1 MILPLTKT
9 TDPAAPR
16 IVLLRIE
23 NADPSRLRIEDGV
36 KLILMILDIL
46 LHEDDNFV
54 IAGQHL
60 FIDDM
65 GISVNHLLQLTPAI
79 IKKIQTCLID
89 AYALRLKGFHVIN
102 VPQFA
107 EAAYNMFKS
116 IMNEKVLNRVSS
128 SILNIFI
135 RGFPEISNF
144 RYEFIKRVI
153 WMKFTKLY
161 LYRYFPKNMVE
172 MVNQ

>member
-1 MILPLTKT
+1 LILPLTKT

-23 NADPSRLRIEDGV
+23 NADPTRIRVEDGV

-46 LHEDDNFV
+46 LNEDDNFV

-60 FIDDM
+60 FIDDK
-65 GISVNHLLQLTPAI
+65 GISVNHMLQLTPTI
-79 IKKIQTCLID
+79 VKKIHTCLID
-89 AYALRLKGFHVIN
+89 AYALRPKGFHVIN

-116 IMNEKVLNRVSS
+116 IMNEKIVNR
-128 SILNIFI
+128 
-135 RGFPEISNF
+135 
-144 RYEFIKRVI
+144 
-153 WMKFTKLY
+153 
-161 LYRYFPKNMVE
+161 
-172 MVNQ
+172 